1 MWCGGSQVGWP
12 SWNLTIYN
20 IIPWFAGPMGQTT
33 RPPSVWP
40 SKYFFLI
47 ISYRLIA
54 PKTLY
59 NSCNFIKKKK
69 IKKNCKSFCKEFC
82 KILWKNKLEHQ
93 TIDQQVV
100 CPIAQRTSVLYCKLT
115 DFWLFRLARIFF
127 WSGSPKKAIVGE
139 FLRQI
144 YREGF
149 CPKAK
154 YALINNC
161 QYSSM

>member
-59 NSCNFIKKKK
+59 NSCNFIKKKLKK
-69 IKKNCKSFCKEFC
+69 IAKVFAKNFARIYE
-82 KILWKNKLEHQ
+82 KINWNIRQLINKLFVPSPSE
-93 TIDQQVV
+93 
-100 CPIAQRTSVLYCKLT
+100 PAYYIAN
-115 DFWLFRLARIFF
+115 WRIFGYSVWLGYF
-127 WSGSPKKAIVGE
+127 FEVGVLKRRSWENFSDKYTERDFAPKRNTH
-139 FLRQI
+139 L
-144 YREGF
+144 
-149 CPKAK
+149 
-154 YALINNC
+154 
-161 QYSSM
+161 